1 MNEISEIYA
10 ACLIEY
16 ARRQDNGVLKG
27 TFYVFGKDA
36 RDAFNLPYS
45 KKIYGECISRLV
57 QIGCLKEYRTWGVE
71 TFYKLD
77 SKEFDKA
84 MQEVAL
90 GVRKFE
96 TSAPFLD
103 VAAAATTVSSSSLFP
118 KSTSIIESYADLG
131 SDYLAEVLES
141 YEQHILQL
149 AEDDEEEAEQ
159 SDSPPDPGVA
169 DPLKDIEIPASDR
182 LVRPSHNEVAEIEHP
197 AAELLEALERDNGDP
212 DNLGFRERILGE
224 IKAGRE
230 LIRSGE
236 FRAYLLYQTLLAAL
250 GELIS
255 RYKNPTIVALANA
268 LLGVVVSNFF
278 QS

>member
-10 ACLIEY
+10 ACLVEY
-16 ARRQDNGVLKG
+16 ARRQDNGVLTG

-45 KKIYGECISRLV
+45 KKVYAECISRLI
-57 QIGCLKEYRTWGVE
+57 QIGCLKEYRTWGVQ

-96 TSAPFLD
+96 TSGPFLNA
-103 VAAAATTVSSSSLFP
+103 AAAATTASVSSLFP
-118 KSTSIIESYADLG
+118 KSPTIIESYADLG
-131 SDYLAEVLES
+131 SGYLAEVLES

-149 AEDDEEEAEQ
+149 AEDEEEEEQ
-159 SDSPPDPGVA
+159 SDSPSDLGA
-169 DPLKDIEIPASDR
+169 SDPLKDIEIPASDR

-212 DNLGFRERILGE
+212 DNLGFRERILGQ

-230 LIRSGE
+230 LIRAGE

-255 RYKNPTIVALANA
+255 RYKNPAIVALANA
-268 LLGVVVSNFF
+268 LLGVVVNNFF
-278 QS
+278 